1 MIEQIKKYKSHI
13 FKDIGLYISLFACF
27 LYLIIYKPWINNLN
41 IYEERVWIISI
52 SFPIIALAAAFCY
65 QSKVSSREIVNNLDN
80 EFHDF
85 LLNNGILDEIL
96 FLYRCN
102 ISIGM
107 STIVILIIYNI
118 LVFSDI
124 YNNMIL
130 GIIAIFPIFLIVWL
144 LSEFRHSNKLETKLD
159 EYKLEYKKIKNLKN
173 F

>member
-1 MIEQIKKYKSHI
+1 MIEQIKKYKSHV

-41 IYEERVWIISI
+41 IYEERVWIIGI
-52 SFPIIALAAAFCY
+52 SFSIIALVVAFCY
-65 QSKVSSREIVNNLDN
+65 QSKNSSREIVNNLDN
-80 EFHDF
+80 EFHDL

-102 ISIGM
+102 IIIGT
-107 STIVILIIYNI
+107 STIIVLIIYNI

-124 YNNMIL
+124 YDNMIL
-130 GIIAIFPIFLIVWL
+130 GIIVVFPIFLIVWI
-144 LSEFRHSNKLETKLD
+144 LSEYLHSNKLESKLD
-159 EYKLEYKKIKNLKN
+159 EYKLEYKKIIKLKN